1 MPPAVRCG
9 ATLSALL
16 LFFTNSA
23 AALTGLPRFFADAGL
38 DYTPEQVNCA
48 ACEAVAQALEAAM
61 ATGKHLSKIGHK
73 RKGQRTDTQGG
84 DGAIERMDLLFG
96 VCDAMGKYVPAKLE
110 KTSTLHFTSAGS
122 TSTSAGSSSG
132 GRSEVTPVLTA
143 FCQELVEQ
151 HEDAL
156 LETMRDALPIE
167 VPEIMRSSAGL
178 LRYELKEAVCVRAT
192 ESCTDERLNAISF
205 GRIALL
211 DDASVGTKSKAT
223 QMLKEFAK
231 QAKQPSG
238 MAGSR
243 ASASP
248 RSVEGE
254 PARGEALPPSGGA
267 WLEEL
272 GPVAAATVG
281 AVIAGVWHVW
291 KR

>member
-1 MPPAVRCG
+1 MAVRCG

-16 LFFTNSA
+16 LFFTNGA

-48 ACEAVAQALEAAM
+48 ACEAVAQALENAM

-84 DGAIERMDLLFG
+84 DGAVERMDLLFG

-110 KTSTLHFTSAGS
+110 NTLHFTSAGS
-122 TSTSAGSSSG
+122 LSG
-132 GRSEVTPVLTA
+132 GRSEFTQVLTA

-151 HEDAL
+151 HEEAL
-156 LETMRDALPIE
+156 LETMRDARPVEL
-167 VPEIMRSSAGL
+167 PEIMMRSSPGL
-178 LRYELKEAVCVRAT
+178 LRYELKEAMCVRAT

-211 DDASVGTKSKAT
+211 DDASVGTKSEAT
-223 QMLKEFAK
+223 RMLKEFAK
-231 QAKQPSG
+231 QAKPPSG

-248 RSVEGE
+248 HSVEGE
-254 PARGEALPPSGGA
+254 PAHGEALPPSGGA

-272 GPVAAATVG
+272 GPMAAATVG

-291 KR
+291 KK